1 MTSARRV
8 NSTEINRRWGE
19 LLNAV
24 LGGETIEV
32 MRYDRVVAR
41 IVPVE
46 QGKPRTAAPIP
57 PPPRM
62 VDAVSPQAQPPG
74 AVGKI
79 TTSADRQRV
88 VDEILNKSKRSGRDG

>member
-32 MRYDRVVAR
+32 VRYDRVVAR

-46 QGKPRTAAPIP
+46 KKPQTVAPIP
-57 PPPRM
+57 DPPRM
-62 VDAVSPQAQPPG
+62 VDAVSPQAHPPG

-79 TTSADRQRV
+79 TTSAERQRL
-88 VDEILNKSKRSGRDG
+88 VDEILNKSKKGGRDG